1 MFELSKD
8 LVRFLKAIGS
18 GEAPDSPSRSLS
30 VVPASAP
37 PILTPVADRFEL
49 ALQKEK
55 ERTGSQS
62 STVTL
67 PADFVDETGKVIKR
81 PHFLADLDLPK
92 EELFIDIILCR
103 HARKLLASL
112 QLRRLGKFAAIL
124 DFPLVSW
131 LNKERNRA
139 ALIDDFSHAL
149 LALHQ
154 QMEWPLPV
162 RQSRFDGDSFSV
174 VSLGSVQSDYS
185 RNEVSTDSVSRQISL
200 TEAVSSTTIASTD
213 DDVLS
218 VSESTGRERSQDGE
232 ESTWEGEDLDF
243 SVPVVTKGPKQS
255 ELELRFFLQMML
267 EAHCYEWALVIA
279 IILQDTMS
287 ATAALQSV
295 FQDQDMSVDNK
306 RHVATGLEQL
316 MAWAQT
322 ESYGYMWIMDNL
334 REQHQSLTELVD
346 ETQTMATDGDGAAS
360 ESDAILC
367 SPLTELEH
375 TLVNSTPTSAP
386 VTPGVQEPI
395 IAATGGPDDS
405 QESCCIS

>member
-1 MFELSKD
+1 M
-8 LVRFLKAIGS
+8 
-18 GEAPDSPSRSLS
+18 
-30 VVPASAP
+30 
-37 PILTPVADRFEL
+37 
-49 ALQKEK
+49 
-55 ERTGSQS
+55 
-62 STVTL
+62 
-67 PADFVDETGKVIKR
+67 
-81 PHFLADLDLPK
+81 
-92 EELFIDIILCR
+92 
-103 HARKLLASL
+103 
-112 QLRRLGKFAAIL
+112 
-124 DFPLVSW
+124 
-131 LNKERNRA
+131 
-139 ALIDDFSHAL
+139 
-149 LALHQ
+149 
-154 QMEWPLPV
+154 
-162 RQSRFDGDSFSV
+162 
-174 VSLGSVQSDYS
+174 
-185 RNEVSTDSVSRQISL
+185 
-200 TEAVSSTTIASTD
+200 SSTTIASTD